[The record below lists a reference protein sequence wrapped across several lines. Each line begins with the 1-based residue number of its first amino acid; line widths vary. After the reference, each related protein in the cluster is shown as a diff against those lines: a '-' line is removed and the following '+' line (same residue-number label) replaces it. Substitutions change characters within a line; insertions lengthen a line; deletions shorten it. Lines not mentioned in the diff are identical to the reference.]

1 MKIIS
6 LIVLVIMLLTVPVFA
21 QPAKPLTK
29 DQIIERVGQIDKQL
43 LLLEKQ
49 ELIKKYQELE
59 KAEKPKPE
67 KKEVK

>member
-59 KAEKPKPE
+59 KAEKKPE
-67 KKEVK
+67 PKKEVK